1 MSIECKVC
9 TSEIKD
15 EIEQMIMQGVSNF
28 KIAVILKEKGM
39 DITYASVNR
48 HKINHMVEHIE
59 HIKKVS
65 HEPSNK
71 RNVANQFVID
81 AESIVT
87 NSELLGG
94 NDDYSKLAADNM
106 LVRNLINRILKNQ
119 LAITID
125 LQEKYMAGESRY
137 PNEQVSGLKTI
148 QEIALKI
155 DEYTRKNFLHFRRI
169 VNDKKGVEDYVEKLG
184 VKAKQEM
191 DKLNP
196 YVKAAMF
203 SVELEDYKAKY
214 WPLNPFASLD
224 GLNDNN
230 EFAAYNNG
238 IESAMSPIERGDYEL
253 NKLLTRCLDEEVI
266 TNDLWFETL
275 DIYESGNYDCESEM
289 KKLREMY
296 FKRVDGLQL

>member
-15 EIEQMIMQGVSNF
+15 EIEQMIMQGISNF
-28 KIAVILKEKGM
+28 KIAVILKEKGI
-39 DITYASVNR
+39 DITYASINR
-48 HKINHMVEHIE
+48 HKINHMMEHIE
-59 HIKKVS
+59 HIKKVA
-65 HEPSNK
+65 HEKDGKHNT
-71 RNVANQFVID
+71 ANQFIID
-81 AESIVT
+81 AESIMT
-87 NSELLGG
+87 NSDLIGG

-169 VNDKKGVEDYVEKLG
+169 ANDKKGVEDYVEKLG
-184 VKAKQEM
+184 AKAKREI
-191 DKLNP
+191 DKVNP
-196 YVKAAMF
+196 YVKGAMF
-203 SVELEDYKAKY
+203 SVEVEDYKAKY

-238 IESAMSPIERGDYEL
+238 IESAMSPIEKGDYEL
-253 NKLLTRCLDEEVI
+253 NNLLTRCLDNEAI
-266 TNDLWFETL
+266 TYDSWFETL
-275 DIYESGNYDCESEM
+275 DIYETGNYDCETEM
-289 KKLREMY
+289 KKWRELY
-296 FKRVDGLQL
+296 FNRVDGLQL